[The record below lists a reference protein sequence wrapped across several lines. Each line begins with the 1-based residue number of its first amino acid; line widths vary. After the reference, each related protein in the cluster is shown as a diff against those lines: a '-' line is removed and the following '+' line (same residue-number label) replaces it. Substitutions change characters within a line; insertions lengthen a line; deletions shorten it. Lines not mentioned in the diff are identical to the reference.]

1 MSRPAKGDH
10 YPMRLTFEN
19 AQAARVVREQISR
32 ITNVNPLPDKVM
44 KRLYV
49 RVDDDANSIRLFM
62 AAQARA
68 IGE

>member
-1 MSRPAKGDH
+1 
-10 YPMRLTFEN
+10 MRLTFEN